1 MLDDSGG
8 EQPAAERPLPPK
20 SGAAAAA
27 AVAAAKADVAAREV
41 ARRTWKDPL
50 AAAREQGQS
59 TSAANTSGATGVN
72 GDAASGEGVAEG
84 KIGDVPAGVKEEAGA
99 GGAGRGEKDGGAG
112 VANGNGAM
120 KRKRTRSGM
129 VVDCEEI

>member
-8 EQPAAERPLPPK
+8 QHPAAERPPPPK

-27 AVAAAKADVAAREV
+27 AVAAAQADVAAREV

-50 AAAREQGQS
+50 AAAREQARS
-59 TSAANTSGATGVN
+59 TSAANVSGATGVN
-72 GDAASGEGVAEG
+72 GDAASGEEVAEG

-112 VANGNGAM
+112 VGNGAM

-129 VVDCEEI
+129 VVDFEDI